1 MYHQRSPACHHRG
14 NQNPSSRLTI
24 STNASKSSEMSLL
37 ELESKGRAAS
47 GLPAPKIRFARLGKL
62 PGIIICHQKRRIR
75 TLLNFMSA
83 GIFKYNP
90 RVASRKI
97 YHTSNPYWPISH
109 LRPSC
114 QGSLHLRPDLGRT
127 VLTDPALYHSVLFQA
142 GQPRQPSLKP
152 EAEQQI
158 GWKLQNNLK

>member
-1 MYHQRSPACHHRG
+1 MPIGG
-14 NQNPSSRLTI
+14 NRNPSSRLTI
-24 STNASKSSEMSLL
+24 STNESKSSCVSSMSSELSL
-37 ELESKGRAAS
+37 SELESKGKSAS
-47 GLPAPKIRFARLGKL
+47 GLPAPKIRFARFGKL
-62 PGIIICHQKRRIR
+62 PGSRISHHTQR
-75 TLLNFMSA
+75 IGTWSNVISA
-83 GIFKYNP
+83 GMFKYNP